1 MGLSD
6 AIKASVELAQRHTE
20 AKKRAEVNKFDT
32 DTGERT
38 RWGERI
44 GYEGAGTA
52 DFIDSDRDRVDDRY
66 QVGPG
71 GKENKKPA
79 KARDEA
85 YILPWEREGW
95 GSGDYDRKINR
106 ETRRPAL
113 RTGVFHPTT
122 GLQRDY
128 AYMPTEKEQRRERA
142 YEEIGAPEIK
152 RDRIRDPAIERP
164 KEYDRWQGDTGSP
177 LPGNDVT
184 IQPFPLPEP
193 PPRPIRQQ
201 LENWGPGGRPPQFY
215 STTFE
220 SDKDFSKGRKP
231 NVKSS
236 GNQGPPPPPQAP
248 KWDERPAY
256 IAPWDR
262 DDWGRDDN
270 RRYESTPN
278 VKGYTP
284 QTQIEPPKKYGR
296 WQDAVLEGY
305 TPSRPNPRYPDPR
318 PRGNTPKVSD
328 WPSLGKGD
336 ELPRNPGGTVWI
348 NNETGKPWTQK
359 GPWDSPPGKKRGPT
373 DGLIPW
379 KADPRLENWTQ
390 QPSRDVY

>member
-44 GYEGAGTA
+44 GHEGAGTA

-95 GSGDYDRKINR
+95 GSGDYDRVGLTITETPKEKINR

-128 AYMPTEKEQRRERA
+128 AYMPSEKEQRRERA
-142 YEEIGAPEIK
+142 YEEIGAPELQ
-152 RDRIRDPAIERP
+152 RDRIHDPAIERP
-164 KEYDRWQGDTGSP
+164 KEYGRWQDAVVKSYTPQTQIEPPKKYDRWQDAELEGYTPSRPD
-177 LPGNDVT
+177 
-184 IQPFPLPEP
+184 
-193 PPRPIRQQ
+193 PRP
-201 LENWGPGGRPPQFY
+201 PVTRP
-215 STTFE
+215 
-220 SDKDFSKGRKP
+220 DKGRKP

-236 GNQGPPPPPQAP
+236 FGKPVTPPPPPQAP
-248 KWDERPAY
+248 RWDERPAY

-262 DDWGRDDN
+262 DDWGRGDRQSN
-270 RRYESTPN
+270 PM
-278 VKGYTP
+278 
-284 QTQIEPPKKYGR
+284 
-296 WQDAVLEGY
+296 WQ
-305 TPSRPNPRYPDPR
+305 
-318 PRGNTPKVSD
+318 
-328 WPSLGKGD
+328 
-336 ELPRNPGGTVWI
+336 
-348 NNETGKPWTQK
+348 
-359 GPWDSPPGKKRGPT
+359 
-373 DGLIPW
+373 
-379 KADPRLENWTQ
+379 
-390 QPSRDVY
+390 